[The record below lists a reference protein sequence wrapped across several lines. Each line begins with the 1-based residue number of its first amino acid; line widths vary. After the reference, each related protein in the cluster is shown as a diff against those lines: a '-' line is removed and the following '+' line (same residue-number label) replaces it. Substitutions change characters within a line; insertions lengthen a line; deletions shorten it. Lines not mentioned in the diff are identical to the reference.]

1 LVEGLLRLMNS
12 EPETTGPINL
22 GSPVEFSIRELAETV
37 IRMTRTRSKVVFR
50 ALPSD
55 DPLQRQPDISRARA
69 VLGWEPTIEL
79 EAGLV
84 KTISYFDKLES
95 AESYRR

>member
-1 LVEGLLRLMNS
+1 
-12 EPETTGPINL
+12 
-22 GSPVEFSIRELAETV
+22 
-37 IRMTRTRSKVVFR
+37 MTRTRSKVVFR